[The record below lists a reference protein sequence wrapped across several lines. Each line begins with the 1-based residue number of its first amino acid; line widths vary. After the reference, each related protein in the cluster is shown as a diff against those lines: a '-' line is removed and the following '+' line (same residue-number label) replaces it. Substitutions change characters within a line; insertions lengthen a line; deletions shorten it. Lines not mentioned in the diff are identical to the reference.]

1 MTFPLTG
8 LYTGLLGLVM
18 IVLQILVV
26 IARARHDTLFGDG
39 GKMEVMLPMRRHGNF
54 IETVPIALIAM
65 ALAETQGL
73 GTPWLH
79 ISGALLILS
88 RLIHPF
94 GLSQSRAALA
104 LRVTGTSGTWIATL
118 IPIAALLGAG
128 FPA

>member
-18 IVLQILVV
+18 IVLQMLVV

-73 GTPWLH
+73 GAPWLH
-79 ISGALLILS
+79 GAGALLLVS

-94 GLSQSRAALA
+94 GLTVSKAALA
-104 LRVTGTSGTWIATL
+104 LRVAGTTGTWIATL
-118 IPIAALLGAG
+118 IPVLALLRHAVM
-128 FPA
+128 P